1 MTNYY
6 SFIGLPINFHLDT
19 HQIPNYPIR
28 IPPQDYCPYCHP
40 LQSNFTLQFYT
51 FRLLTEHIGAVSI
64 NQITYLLFQELIQ
77 LDFTKI
83 HISRLKQRIVQLV
96 NTFLFDCINTQ
107 EEQLDLIEQFY

>member
-6 SFIGLPINFHLDT
+6 SFIGLSINFYLET
-19 HQIPNYPIR
+19 HQISNYSIR
-28 IPPQDYCPYCHP
+28 ISPQDYYSYCHP

-51 FRLLTEHIGAVSI
+51 FQLLTEHIRAVSI

-77 LDFTKI
+77 LDFTEI

-96 NTFLFDCINTQ
+96 NTFLFDRINTQ